1 MFKLSI
7 ELSHLNLNELKSP
20 NSTPTHQVPK
30 LPAKQA
36 SQNLKLVLNIN
47 KNAMKPINDS
57 EVDSDDDYD
66 YVIPENNKSVIDLIE
81 ASSSSCATIN
91 KNSVNNFQSVAENEK
106 ISQKIDLTSRKSL
119 SSTIDSG
126 ISTSSLISLNSSNNL
141 AAYDTCSKS
150 NSMILDEDIN
160 EGNTVNKTQL
170 HSQNSIAEFEVE
182 FRQKMENMRNFLQS
196 YVSKASLSSKENNFL
211 LKFLFN
217 FIKFSLKQF
226 KNEHA
231 CFHPNLNVF
240 NKFKNIYR
248 EVKEFYVFYDK
259 YINDEKKSVT
269 PDFIRLFELIN
280 ALEALISQNNC
291 FSYHSQTS
299 IEFFKKQHD
308 SSFGNNEDDEDS
320 GENETGVSLSSE
332 NYDNYQYIYDNCH
345 QNSQETNNN
354 NSNDYSDYCQIDEEN
369 LSIEEEINSHL
380 VESRTLTKQVV
391 AAINRKEAKEDSSS
405 LVQRVSMADNM
416 LLKFYFKHVD
426 EYLEEMNSI
435 YSSLSRELII
445 ALNRESCTLANK
457 LVLYGHKLVF
467 ISDTLGRNLQN
478 EQLKITL
485 CKISNILCDSLKL
498 YAFRVKL
505 IGEESENKSEKDVQL
520 ISDSMG
526 DVFNISN
533 RLKQIIVKNQIR
545 S

>member
-1 MFKLSI
+1 M
-7 ELSHLNLNELKSP
+7 
-20 NSTPTHQVPK
+20 
-30 LPAKQA
+30 
-36 SQNLKLVLNIN
+36 
-47 KNAMKPINDS
+47 
-57 EVDSDDDYD
+57 
-66 YVIPENNKSVIDLIE
+66 
-81 ASSSSCATIN
+81 
-91 KNSVNNFQSVAENEK
+91 
-106 ISQKIDLTSRKSL
+106 
-119 SSTIDSG
+119 
-126 ISTSSLISLNSSNNL
+126 
-141 AAYDTCSKS
+141 
-150 NSMILDEDIN
+150 
-160 EGNTVNKTQL
+160 
-170 HSQNSIAEFEVE
+170 
-182 FRQKMENMRNFLQS
+182 
-196 YVSKASLSSKENNFL
+196 
-211 LKFLFN
+211 
-217 FIKFSLKQF
+217 
-226 KNEHA
+226 
-231 CFHPNLNVF
+231 
-240 NKFKNIYR
+240 
-248 EVKEFYVFYDK
+248 
-259 YINDEKKSVT
+259 
-269 PDFIRLFELIN
+269 
-280 ALEALISQNNC
+280 
-291 FSYHSQTS
+291 
-299 IEFFKKQHD
+299 
-308 SSFGNNEDDEDS
+308 
-320 GENETGVSLSSE
+320 
-332 NYDNYQYIYDNCH
+332 
-345 QNSQETNNN
+345 
-354 NSNDYSDYCQIDEEN
+354 
-369 LSIEEEINSHL
+369 
-380 VESRTLTKQVV
+380 